1 MGAPE
6 EIEGEEGLGKE
17 FVPECHGKLWVRA
30 AQYRYK
36 VILEDADGPLG
47 GVAAVD
53 MGGDELV
60 LYFLVVEVV
69 YQCLVALV
77 VQLL

>member
-1 MGAPE
+1 MGE
-6 EIEGEEGLGKE
+6 E

-30 AQYRYK
+30 TQYCYE
-36 VILEDADGPLG
+36 VILEGVDGSLY
-47 GVAAVD
+47 GVAAVY
-53 MGGDELV
+53 MRWDELV
-60 LYFLVVEVV
+60 LYFFVVEVV